1 MNLRVALSTTFFILK
16 LIFRL
21 PGMII
26 SYYLRRRSA
35 TGRFRRELVAR
46 GVPPSEA
53 KELGKMYPFKLGDV
67 ITVARGFSRS

>member
-21 PGMII
+21 PGTFI

-35 TGRFRRELVAR
+35 MGRFRRELVAQ
-46 GVPPSEA
+46 GVPPREA
-53 KELGKMYPFKLGDV
+53 RELGRLYPFKLGDV